1 MGSPGPLSAMSES
14 NHPVILFDGVCNLC
28 NSSVQF
34 VINHDPKG
42 KFRFSALQSEFGQQQ
57 LEKHQ
62 FNKEE
67 LLSVVL
73 LIDGK
78 AYDKS
83 RAALEIAKNLSGL
96 WPLMYAFI
104 VVPPFIR
111 NFVYNWISRNRYRWF
126 GRRDECMIPTPE
138 LKARFIN

>member
-1 MGSPGPLSAMSES
+1 MGSPGPIDR
-14 NHPVILFDGVCNLC
+14 PVILFDGVCNLC

-34 VINHDPKG
+34 IIRHDPHSR
-42 KFRFSALQSEFGQQQ
+42 FRFAALQSEFGQSQ
-57 LEKHQ
+57 LELHG
-62 FNKEE
+62 FGKEE

-73 LIDGK
+73 LTDGK

-83 RAALEIAKNLSGL
+83 RAALEIARKLNGL

-104 VVPPFIR
+104 IVPPFIR
-111 NFVYNWISRNRYRWF
+111 DLVYNWISRNRYRWF
-126 GRRDECMIPTPE
+126 GRQDECMIPTPD